1 MTLNPIENVK
11 MAMDSVWSNRFRS
24 ALTILGIV
32 IGIMTVVVVASLMT
46 GLRAGIVAF
55 FEDFGPDNIF
65 LARVGGDPSEQ
76 NARPKELKRK
86 QIDPAYAEQIK
97 RYSRSVI
104 DVGLQ
109 LFPRGLRNATVKV
122 PGFET
127 ENFNFSGASAVQ
139 LQIAPRELKYGRVFS
154 QEEEGRAAQ
163 VALIGSVLADA
174 LYPGENPVGRTFQ
187 VAGAEYLV
195 IGVFALAKG
204 SFFGENQLDSQIL
217 VPDTTCKMRFPAS
230 NTWFLTIRAKPGMR
244 EQAMEEARSILRKI
258 RRTPPGDDDFALSTA
273 DSIIENFDKITGAI
287 LVGGIALSSLGLLVG
302 GIGVMNIMLVSV
314 TERTREIG
322 VRKALGAR
330 RFDIVGQFLTE
341 AVTLSGMGGIIGI
354 VISVAMVTLIG
365 ALLPA
370 LPSKVPPMAVVAG
383 FCVSVAIGVFF
394 GVWPAMKAAKLDP
407 VDALRYE

>member
-65 LARVGGDPSEQ
+65 LARVAGDPSEQ

-86 QIDPAYAEQIK
+86 QIDPAYADQIK

-109 LFPRGLRNATVKV
+109 IFPRGLRNATVKV

-154 QEEEGRAAQ
+154 QEEEARAAQ
-163 VALIGSVLADA
+163 VAVIGSVLADA

-244 EQAMEEARSILRKI
+244 EQAMEESRSILRKI

-341 AVTLSGMGGIIGI
+341 AVTLSGLGGLIGI
-354 VISVAMVTLIG
+354 VISVALVTLIG

-394 GVWPAMKAAKLDP
+394 GVWPAIKAAQLDP

>member
-1 MTLNPIENVK
+1 MTLNPVENMK

-24 ALTILGIV
+24 GLTILGIV

-86 QIDPAYAEQIK
+86 QIDPAYAEQIR
-97 RYSRSVI
+97 RYSRAVV

-127 ENFNFSGASAVQ
+127 DNFNYSGASAVQ

-163 VALIGSVLADA
+163 VAVIGSVLADA
-174 LYPGENPVGRTFQ
+174 LYPGENPVGRTLQ

-244 EQAMEEARSILRKI
+244 EQAMEESRSILRKI
-258 RRTPPGDDDFALSTA
+258 RRTPPGEDDFALSTA

-341 AVTLSGMGGIIGI
+341 AITLSGMGGIIGI
-354 VISVAMVTLIG
+354 VISVAVVTLIG

-383 FCVSVAIGVFF
+383 FGVSVAIGVFF

>member
-65 LARVGGDPSEQ
+65 LARVSGDPSEQ
-76 NARPKELKRK
+76 NVRPKEMKRK

-127 ENFNFSGASAVQ
+127 ENFNYSGASAVQ
-139 LQIAPRELKYGRVFS
+139 LQIAPRELKYGRIFS
-154 QEEEGRAAQ
+154 QEEEGRAAH
-163 VALIGSVLADA
+163 VAVIGSVLADA

-244 EQAMEEARSILRKI
+244 EQAIEESRAILRKI

-287 LVGGIALSSLGLLVG
+287 LIGGIALSSMGLLVG

-354 VISVAMVTLIG
+354 VISVAMVMLIG